1 MAQNESRVEM
11 IEFLVGKKY
20 TNNKL
25 LLSKKI
31 LTKALIA
38 SCKTGS
44 LDTIVTLIGAGTD
57 TKKYRKEILTASRK
71 RPHIYDYVK
80 KLVNV

>member
-44 LDTIVTLIGAGTD
+44 LDTIVTLIGAEPILKNIE
-57 TKKYRKEILTASRK
+57 KKY
-71 RPHIYDYVK
+71 
-80 KLVNV
+80 